1 MYERLLQQGDST
13 FNTLYS
19 AGMCYS
25 QIDSL
30 NQAYKCLLPA
40 LYLSQLK
47 HANCAFRL
55 GVVCIDTKRYEEGLS
70 ALSLATDLMRPD
82 TTIMKAI
89 TLSEGEGHYY
99 LEHYQEAVE
108 AWKRHL
114 SYNPSSIATYYNI
127 ANTYAL
133 LLKDDEQAKDYYQ
146 QFLGLARKEEN
157 PNAQLSEMMQKADAM
172 LKYYEEMKAE

>member
-1 MYERLLQQGDST
+1 M
-13 FNTLYS
+13 
-19 AGMCYS
+19 
-25 QIDSL
+25 
-30 NQAYKCLLPA
+30 
-40 LYLSQLK
+40 
-47 HANCAFRL
+47 
-55 GVVCIDTKRYEEGLS
+55 
-70 ALSLATDLMRPD
+70 
-82 TTIMKAI
+82 
-89 TLSEGEGHYY
+89 
-99 LEHYQEAVE
+99 E

-133 LLKDDEQAKDYYQ
+133 LLKDNEQAKDYYQ